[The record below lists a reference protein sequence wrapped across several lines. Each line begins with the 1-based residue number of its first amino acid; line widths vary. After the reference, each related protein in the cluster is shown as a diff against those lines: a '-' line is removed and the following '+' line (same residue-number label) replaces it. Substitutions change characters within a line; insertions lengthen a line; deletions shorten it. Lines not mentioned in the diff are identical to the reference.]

1 MKYMRQEPE
10 HGEREESV
18 QTDGAGQR
26 KGTGQEAEGRQSQF
40 RNLD

>member
-1 MKYMRQEPE
+1 MKYMR
-10 HGEREESV
+10 HGEREREESV

-40 RNLD
+40 RNFD